1 MLKNYFK
8 IAFRNIFRHKF
19 YSFINIFGL
28 TIGISVSLLI
38 SFYVFD
44 ELSYDTFHEDAER
57 IYQVHMKG
65 VLQGKPFTGAYSC
78 SPFAAASVEE
88 VPGIEEAVRINLWRD
103 VVLRYEDKIYT
114 EKKVLVAD
122 SNFFQ
127 FFTFKLKEGN
137 PNDILNEVNQIV
149 LTETS
154 AKKYFGYEAGK
165 GESPLGKMVQ
175 FGTDKTNCEVV
186 GIVEDPP
193 TNSHFIFDM
202 IYSMVS
208 WDTSRRPDWT
218 SNNLHT
224 YVKLSDMADP
234 VVVQESVSKMSD
246 EHVGPEI
253 MKYIGVTLEEWRAAG
268 GDYGYYIQP
277 MLDIHLY
284 SVADG
289 QIEPPG
295 DIAYVYLLSAISIF
309 IILIACINFMNLAT
323 ARSAGRAK
331 EVGIRK
337 TVGATKRKLITQF
350 LLESILLSIISTAL
364 AIIVLWLSLPYLN
377 QMTGKS
383 IGIEYILSGNA
394 LISIAVIMVLVGVL
408 AGSYPAFYLTSFQ
421 PGIVL
426 KGSLSKGAKG
436 SWIRSTLVVFQF
448 AISISLIVSTMIIY
462 KQLKLV
468 QEKNLG
474 FDKENVLIIDNTRV
488 LGDNKQVFRDKLN
501 TLSGVKESTIT
512 NYVPPHVYSNSVFF
526 PDGIKDDGILFYQV
540 NCDQNYQD
548 AVGFEMYSG
557 RFFSEDF
564 PSDSSAVVINR
575 KGMEALGWTSHEGHR
590 IAEPNRDGS
599 LLFHDVVGVVED
611 FNFSSLHNEIEPL
624 IFSLADWGGL
634 IAVRLEG
641 GNVNNMILEIE
652 GIWKEMAPGE
662 PFDYSFLDENF
673 DAMFQSEQELGDIFI
688 IFTSLAIFIAC
699 LGLFGLATFMAEQRS
714 KEIGIRK
721 AMGADVSTVVLLLTK
736 EFTKLVLISVVFAIP
751 AVIFLMN
758 WWLES
763 FAYKTD
769 LGIMSFVI
777 GGFGALVIS
786 WLTVSYQ
793 SIRAAI
799 ANPTKAL
806 RYE

>member
-8 IAFRNIFRHKF
+8 VAFRNIFRYKF

-44 ELSYDTFHEDAER
+44 ELSYDTFHKDADR

-65 VLQGKPFTGAYSC
+65 VLQGKPFNGANSC
-78 SPFAAASVEE
+78 SPFAASSVEE
-88 VPGIEEAVRINLWRD
+88 VPGIEEAIRINLWRD

-122 SNFFQ
+122 SNFFE
-127 FFTFKLKEGN
+127 FFTFELKEGN

-165 GESPLGKMVQ
+165 SESPLGKMVQ
-175 FGTDKTNCEVV
+175 FGSNKTNCEVV

-193 TNSHFIFDM
+193 TNSHFVFDM

-208 WDTSRRPDWT
+208 WDVSRRPDWT

-224 YVKLSDMADP
+224 YVKLIENVNPDA
-234 VVVQESVSKMSD
+234 VQESVSAMSD

-253 MKYIGVTLEEWRAAG
+253 LKFIGITLEEWRAAG

-277 MLDIHLY
+277 MLDIHLF
-284 SVADG
+284 SDVDG

-337 TVGATKRKLITQF
+337 TVGATKRRLITQF
-350 LLESILLSIISTAL
+350 LLESILLSVISTAL
-364 AIIVLWLSLPYLN
+364 AIVVLWISLPYLN

-394 LISIAVIMVLVGVL
+394 LLSIAIIMILVGVL

-421 PGIVL
+421 PGMVL

-474 FDKENVLIIDNTRV
+474 FDKENVMIIDNSRV
-488 LGDNKQVFRDKLN
+488 LGDNKQAFKNKLMD
-501 TLSGVKESTIT
+501 LAGVNETSIT
-512 NYVPPHVYSNSVFF
+512 SYVPPHVYSNSVYF
-526 PDGIKDDGILFYQV
+526 PDGIKDDGILFYQI
-540 NCDQNYQD
+540 NSDQDYQKTL
-548 AVGFEMYSG
+548 GLEMFSG
-557 RFFSEDF
+557 RFFSKDF
-564 PSDSSAVVINR
+564 PSDSSAVVINK
-575 KGMEALGWTSHEGHR
+575 KGMETFGWINHEGHR

-599 LLFHDVVGVVED
+599 LFYRDVVGVVED
-611 FNFSSLHNEIEPL
+611 FNFSTLHNEIEPL
-624 IFSLADWGGL
+624 IFMLADWGNL
-634 IAVRLEG
+634 VSVRLEA
-641 GNVNNMILEIE
+641 GNVNNMINEIE
-652 GIWKEMAPGE
+652 GIWMEMAPGE

-673 DAMFQSEQELGDIFI
+673 DAMFRSEQELGDIFI

-721 AMGADVSTVVLLLTK
+721 AMGADVTTVVLLLTK
-736 EFTKLVLISVVFAIP
+736 EFTKLVLISVVFAVP

-777 GGFGALVIS
+777 GGFGALILS

-793 SIRAAI
+793 SIRAAL

>member
-8 IAFRNIFRHKF
+8 IAFRNIFRYKF

-44 ELSYDTFHEDAER
+44 ELSFDTFHDDAEQ

-65 VLQGKPFTGAYSC
+65 VLQGKPFNGANSC
-78 SPFAAASVEE
+78 SPFASASVEE
-88 VPGIEEAVRINLWRD
+88 VPGIKEAIRINLWRD

-122 SNFFQ
+122 SNFFE

-165 GESPLGKMVQ
+165 SESPLGKMVQ

-193 TNSHFIFDM
+193 TNSHFVFDM

-218 SNNLHT
+218 SNNLYT
-224 YVKLSDMADP
+224 YVKLSDLAYPDA
-234 VVVQESVSKMSD
+234 VQESVSAMSD

-253 MKYIGVTLEEWRAAG
+253 LKYIGVSLEEWRAAG

-284 SVADG
+284 SDVDG

-295 DIAYVYLLSAISIF
+295 NIAYVYLLSAISIF

-337 TVGATKRKLITQF
+337 TVGATKRRLITQF
-350 LLESILLSIISTAL
+350 LLESVLLSIISTAL

-394 LISIAVIMVLVGVL
+394 MISIGLIMVLVGVL

-421 PGIVL
+421 PGMVL

-448 AISISLIVSTMIIY
+448 AISVSLIVSTLIIY

-468 QEKNLG
+468 QEQNLG
-474 FDKENVLIIDNTRV
+474 FDKENILIVDNTRV
-488 LGDNKQVFRDKLN
+488 LGDNKQAFKNELDAM
-501 TLSGVKESTIT
+501 SAVKEASIT
-512 NYVPPHVYSNSVFF
+512 NSVPPHIYSNSVFF
-526 PDGIKDDGILFYQV
+526 PDGIKEDGILFHQIY
-540 NCDQNYQD
+540 CDQDYQNTI
-548 AVGFEMYSG
+548 GFNMYSG

-575 KGMEALGWTSHEGHR
+575 KAMEELGWISHEGHR
-590 IAEPNRDGS
+590 IAEPNQDGS
-599 LLFHDVVGVVED
+599 MYFQDVIGVIED

-624 IFSLADWGGL
+624 IFTLADWGGL
-634 IAVRLEG
+634 VSVRLEA
-641 GNVNNMILEIE
+641 GNVNNMIKEIE
-652 GIWKEMAPGE
+652 EIWQEMAPGE

-673 DAMFQSEQELGDIFI
+673 DAMFQSEQQLGDIFI

-721 AMGADVSTVVLLLTK
+721 ALGADVITVVLLLTR
-736 EFTKLVLISVVFAIP
+736 EFTKLVLISVFFAVP

-793 SIRAAI
+793 SIRAAM
-799 ANPTKAL
+799 ANPTRAL

>member
-1 MLKNYFK
+1 MLRNYFK
-8 IAFRNIFRHKF
+8 VAFRNIFRYKF

-44 ELSYDTFHEDAER
+44 ELSYDTFHKDADR
-57 IYQVHMKG
+57 IYQVNMRG
-65 VLQGKPFTGAYSC
+65 VLQGKPFNGANSC

-88 VPGIEEAVRINLWRD
+88 VPGVEEAIRINLWRD
-103 VVLRYEDKIYT
+103 IVIRYEDKIYT
-114 EKKVLVAD
+114 EKKILVAD

-127 FFTFKLKEGN
+127 FFTFELKEGN
-137 PNDILNEVNQIV
+137 PNDILNEANQIV

-165 GESPLGKMVQ
+165 SESPLGKMVQ
-175 FGTDKTNCEVV
+175 FGSNKTNCEVV
-186 GIVEDPP
+186 GIIEDPP
-193 TNSHFIFDM
+193 TNSHFVFDM

-208 WDTSRRPDWT
+208 WDVSRRPDWT

-224 YVKLSDMADP
+224 YVKLNDKADP
-234 VVVQESVSKMSD
+234 GTVQESVSAMSD
-246 EHVGPEI
+246 SHVGPEI
-253 MKYIGVTLEEWRAAG
+253 LKFIGVSLEDWRASG

-277 MLDIHLY
+277 MLDIHLF
-284 SVADG
+284 SDVDG
-289 QIEPPG
+289 QIEAPG

-323 ARSAGRAK
+323 ARSTGRAK

-364 AIIVLWLSLPYLN
+364 AIVVLWLALPYLN

-394 LISIAVIMVLVGVL
+394 LLSIAIIMVLTGVL

-421 PGIVL
+421 PGMVL
-426 KGSLSKGAKG
+426 KGSLSKGSKG

-448 AISISLIVSTMIIY
+448 AISVSLIVSTMIIY

-488 LGDNKQVFRDKLN
+488 LGDNKQAFKNKLKE
-501 TLSGVKESTIT
+501 LAGVKHSSIGS
-512 NYVPPHVYSNSVFF
+512 YVPPHVYSNSVFF
-526 PDGIKDDGILFYQV
+526 PDGIKDDGILFFQIYS
-540 NCDQNYQD
+540 DHDYLKTL
-548 AVGFEMYSG
+548 GLEMFSG

-575 KGMEALGWTSHEGHR
+575 KGMEELGWASHEGHR
-590 IAEPNRDGS
+590 IAEPERDGS
-599 LLFHDVVGVVED
+599 MSFHDVVGVIED
-611 FNFSSLHNEIEPL
+611 FNFSSLHNDIEPL
-624 IFSLADWGGL
+624 IFTLADWGDL
-634 IAVRLEG
+634 IPVRLEAG
-641 GNVNNMILEIE
+641 SVNNKITEIE

-673 DAMFQSEQELGDIFI
+673 DALFRSERQLGDIFI

-721 AMGADVSTVVLLLTK
+721 ALGADVSTVILLLTK
-736 EFTKLVLISVVFAIP
+736 EFTKLVLISIVFAVP

-763 FAYKTD
+763 FAYKTN
-769 LGIMSFVI
+769 LGVMSFVI
-777 GGFGALVIS
+777 GGFGALLIS

-793 SIRAAI
+793 SIRAAL

>member
-1 MLKNYFK
+1 MLRNYFK
-8 IAFRNIFRHKF
+8 VALRNIFRYKF

-44 ELSYDTFHEDAER
+44 ELSYDTFHEDADR
-57 IYQVHMKG
+57 IYQVNMRG
-65 VLQGKPFTGAYSC
+65 VLQGKPFNGANSC
-78 SPFAAASVEE
+78 SPFAAASVQE
-88 VPGIEEAVRINLWRD
+88 VPGVEEAIRINLWRD
-103 VVLRYEDKIYT
+103 IVIRYEDKIYT
-114 EKKVLVAD
+114 EKKILVAD
-122 SNFFQ
+122 SNFFE
-127 FFTFKLKEGN
+127 FFTFELKEGN
-137 PNDILNEVNQIV
+137 PNDILNEVNQII

-165 GESPLGKMVQ
+165 SESPLGKMVQ
-175 FGTDKTNCEVV
+175 FGSNKTNCEVV

-193 TNSHFIFDM
+193 TNSHFVFDM

-208 WDTSRRPDWT
+208 WDVSRRPDWT

-224 YVKLSDMADP
+224 YVKLNDKADP
-234 VVVQESVSKMSD
+234 VTVQESVSAMSD
-246 EHVGPEI
+246 SHVGPEI
-253 MKYIGVTLEEWRAAG
+253 LKFIGVSLEDWRASG

-277 MLDIHLY
+277 MLDIHLF
-284 SVADG
+284 SDVDG
-289 QIEPPG
+289 QIEAPG

-323 ARSAGRAK
+323 ARSTGRAK

-364 AIIVLWLSLPYLN
+364 AIVVLWLTLPYLN

-394 LISIAVIMVLVGVL
+394 LLSIAIIMVLTGVL

-421 PGIVL
+421 PGMVL

-448 AISISLIVSTMIIY
+448 AISVSLIISTMIIY

-488 LGDNKQVFRDKLN
+488 LGDNKQAFKNKLKG
-501 TLSGVKESTIT
+501 LAGVKHSSIGS
-512 NYVPPHVYSNSVFF
+512 YVPPHVYSNSVFF
-526 PDGIKDDGILFYQV
+526 PDGIKDDGILFYQIYS
-540 NCDQNYQD
+540 DHDYLKTI
-548 AVGFEMYSG
+548 GLEMYSG

-575 KGMEALGWTSHEGHR
+575 KGMEELGWASHEGHR
-590 IAEPNRDGS
+590 IAEPERDGS
-599 LLFHDVVGVVED
+599 LLFHDVVGVIED

-624 IFSLADWGGL
+624 IFMLGDWGSL
-634 IAVRLEG
+634 IPVRLEAG
-641 GNVNNMILEIE
+641 SVNNKITEIE

-673 DAMFQSEQELGDIFI
+673 DAMFRSEKQLGDIFI

-721 AMGADVSTVVLLLTK
+721 ALGADVSTVVLLLTK
-736 EFTKLVLISVVFAIP
+736 EFTKLVLISIVFAVP

-763 FAYKTD
+763 FAYKTN
-769 LGIMSFVI
+769 LGVMSFVI
-777 GGFGALVIS
+777 GGFGALLIS

-793 SIRAAI
+793 SIRAAL

>member
-1 MLKNYFK
+1 
-8 IAFRNIFRHKF
+8 
-19 YSFINIFGL
+19 
-28 TIGISVSLLI
+28 
-38 SFYVFD
+38 VFD
-44 ELSYDTFHEDAER
+44 ELSYDTFHNDADR

-65 VLQGKPFTGAYSC
+65 VLQGKPFNGANSC
-78 SPFAAASVEE
+78 SPFAASSVEE
-88 VPGIEEAVRINLWRD
+88 VPGIEEAIRINLWRD

-122 SNFFQ
+122 SNFFE
-127 FFTFKLKEGN
+127 FFTFELKEGN

-165 GESPLGKMVQ
+165 SESPLGKMVQ
-175 FGTDKTNCEVV
+175 FGSNKTNCEVV

-193 TNSHFIFDM
+193 TNSHFVFDM

-208 WDTSRRPDWT
+208 WDVSRRPDWT

-224 YVKLSDMADP
+224 YVKLSDNVNPEA
-234 VVVQESVSKMSD
+234 VQESVSAMSD

-253 MKYIGVTLEEWRAAG
+253 LKFIGITLEEWRAAG

-277 MLDIHLY
+277 MLDIHLF
-284 SVADG
+284 SDVDG

-337 TVGATKRKLITQF
+337 TVGATKRRLITQF

-364 AIIVLWLSLPYLN
+364 AIVVLWISLPYLN

-394 LISIAVIMVLVGVL
+394 LLSIAIIMLLVGVL

-421 PGIVL
+421 PGMVL

-448 AISISLIVSTMIIY
+448 AISVSLIVSTMIIY

-474 FDKENVLIIDNTRV
+474 FDKENVMIIDNSRV
-488 LGDNKQVFRDKLN
+488 LGDNKRAFKNKLMD
-501 TLSGVKESTIT
+501 LAGVKETSIT
-512 NYVPPHVYSNSVFF
+512 SYVPPHVYSNSVYF
-526 PDGIKDDGILFYQV
+526 PDGIKDDGILFYQI
-540 NCDQNYQD
+540 NSDQDYQKTL
-548 AVGFEMYSG
+548 GLKMFSG
-557 RFFSEDF
+557 RFFSKDF
-564 PSDSSAVVINR
+564 PSDSSAVVINK
-575 KGMEALGWTSHEGHR
+575 KGMETFGWTSHEGHR

-599 LLFHDVVGVVED
+599 LFYHDVVGVVED
-611 FNFSSLHNEIEPL
+611 FNFSTLHNEIEPL
-624 IFSLADWGGL
+624 IFMLANWGNL
-634 IAVRLEG
+634 VSVRLEA
-641 GNVNNMILEIE
+641 GNVNNMINEIE
-652 GIWKEMAPGE
+652 GIWMEMAPGE

-673 DAMFQSEQELGDIFI
+673 DAMFRSEQELGDIFI

-721 AMGADVSTVVLLLTK
+721 AMGADVTTVVLLLTK
-736 EFTKLVLISVVFAIP
+736 EFTKLVLISVVFAVP

-769 LGIMSFVI
+769 LGVMSFVI
-777 GGFGALVIS
+777 GGIGALIIS

-793 SIRAAI
+793 SIRAAL

>member
-1 MLKNYFK
+1 
-8 IAFRNIFRHKF
+8 
-19 YSFINIFGL
+19 
-28 TIGISVSLLI
+28 
-38 SFYVFD
+38 VFD
-44 ELSYDTFHEDAER
+44 ELSYDTFHKDADR
-57 IYQVHMKG
+57 IYQVNLRG
-65 VLQGKPFTGAYSC
+65 VLQGKPFNGANSC
-78 SPFAAASVEE
+78 SPFAATSVEE
-88 VPGIEEAVRINLWRD
+88 VPGVEEAIRINLWRD
-103 VVLRYEDKIYT
+103 VVLRYEDRIYT

-122 SNFFQ
+122 SNFFK
-127 FFTFKLKEGN
+127 FFTFELKEGN

-149 LTETS
+149 MTETS
-154 AKKYFGYEAGK
+154 AKKYFGYEAGIS
-165 GESPLGKMVQ
+165 ESPLGKMVQ
-175 FGTDKTNCEVV
+175 FGSDKTNCEVV
-186 GIVEDPP
+186 GIVADPP
-193 TNSHFIFDM
+193 LNSHFVFDM

-224 YVKLSDMADP
+224 YIKISDNVNP
-234 VVVQESVSKMSD
+234 ESVQESVSAMSD

-253 MKYIGVTLEEWRAAG
+253 LKFIGVSLEEWRTAG

-277 MLDIHLY
+277 MLDIHLF
-284 SVADG
+284 SDVDG
-289 QIEPPG
+289 QIEAPG
-295 DIAYVYLLSAISIF
+295 NIAYVYLLSAISIF

-337 TVGATKRKLITQF
+337 AVGATKRRLITQF

-364 AIIVLWLSLPYLN
+364 AIVVLWISLPYLN

-394 LISIAVIMVLVGVL
+394 LLSIAIIMLLVGVL

-421 PGIVL
+421 PGTVL
-426 KGSLSKGAKG
+426 KGSLSKGSKG

-448 AISISLIVSTMIIY
+448 AISVSLIVSTMIIY

-488 LGDNKQVFRDKLN
+488 LGDNKQAFKNKLN
-501 TLSGVKESTIT
+501 ELAGVKETCIA

-526 PDGIKDDGILFYQV
+526 PEGIKDDGILFYQIHS
-540 NCDQNYQD
+540 DQDYTKTI
-548 AVGFEMYSG
+548 GLEMFSG
-557 RFFSEDF
+557 RFFSKDF

-575 KGMEALGWTSHEGHR
+575 KGMEEFGWTSHEGHR
-590 IAEPNRDGS
+590 IAEPNRDGT
-599 LLFHDVVGVVED
+599 LFFHDVVGVIED
-611 FNFSSLHNEIEPL
+611 FNFSSLHNDIEPL
-624 IFSLADWGGL
+624 IFMLGEWGSL
-634 IAVRLEG
+634 ISVRLEAG
-641 GNVNNMILEIE
+641 SVNNKITEIE

-673 DAMFQSEQELGDIFI
+673 DAMFRSEQQLGDIFI

-721 AMGADVSTVVLLLTK
+721 ALGADVTTVVLLLTK
-736 EFTKLVLISVVFAIP
+736 EFTKLVLISIVFAVP

-769 LGIMSFVI
+769 LGVMSFVI
-777 GGFGALVIS
+777 GGFGALLIS

-793 SIRAAI
+793 SIRAAL

>member
-1 MLKNYFK
+1 
-8 IAFRNIFRHKF
+8 
-19 YSFINIFGL
+19 
-28 TIGISVSLLI
+28 
-38 SFYVFD
+38 VFD
-44 ELSYDTFHEDAER
+44 ELSYDTFHKDADR

-65 VLQGKPFTGAYSC
+65 VLQGKPFNGANSC
-78 SPFAAASVEE
+78 SPFAASSVEE
-88 VPGIEEAVRINLWRD
+88 VPGIEEAIRINLWRD
-103 VVLRYEDKIYT
+103 VVLRNEDKIYT

-122 SNFFQ
+122 SNFFE
-127 FFTFKLKEGN
+127 FFTFELKEGN

-165 GESPLGKMVQ
+165 SESPLGKMVQ
-175 FGTDKTNCEVV
+175 FGSNKTNCEVV

-193 TNSHFIFDM
+193 TNSHFVFDM

-208 WDTSRRPDWT
+208 WDVSRRPDWT

-224 YVKLSDMADP
+224 YVKLSDNVNPEA
-234 VVVQESVSKMSD
+234 VQESVSAMSD

-253 MKYIGVTLEEWRAAG
+253 LKFIGITLEEWRAAG

-277 MLDIHLY
+277 MLDIHLF
-284 SVADG
+284 SDVDG

-364 AIIVLWLSLPYLN
+364 AIVVLWISLPYLN

-394 LISIAVIMVLVGVL
+394 LLSIAIIMLLVGVL

-421 PGIVL
+421 PGMVL

-448 AISISLIVSTMIIY
+448 AISVSLIVSTMIIY

-474 FDKENVLIIDNTRV
+474 FDKENVMIIDNSRV
-488 LGDNKQVFRDKLN
+488 LGDNKRAFKNKLMD
-501 TLSGVKESTIT
+501 LAGVKETSIT
-512 NYVPPHVYSNSVFF
+512 SYVPPHVYSNSVYF
-526 PDGIKDDGILFYQV
+526 PDGIKDDGILFYQI
-540 NCDQNYQD
+540 NSDQDYQKTL
-548 AVGFEMYSG
+548 GLKMFSG
-557 RFFSEDF
+557 RFFSKDF
-564 PSDSSAVVINR
+564 PSDSSAVVINK
-575 KGMEALGWTSHEGHR
+575 KGMETFGWTSHEGHR

-599 LLFHDVVGVVED
+599 LFYHDVVGVVED
-611 FNFSSLHNEIEPL
+611 FNFSTLHNEIEPL
-624 IFSLADWGGL
+624 IFMLANWGNL
-634 IAVRLEG
+634 VSVRLEA
-641 GNVNNMILEIE
+641 GNVNNMINEIE
-652 GIWKEMAPGE
+652 GIWMEMAPGE

-673 DAMFQSEQELGDIFI
+673 DAMFRSEQELGDIFI

-721 AMGADVSTVVLLLTK
+721 AMGADVTTVVLLLTK
-736 EFTKLVLISVVFAIP
+736 EFTKLVLISVVFAVP

-769 LGIMSFVI
+769 LGVMSFVI
-777 GGFGALVIS
+777 GGQLSIHS
-786 WLTVSYQ
+786 CCTSQ
-793 SIRAAI
+793 SDQG
-799 ANPTKAL
+799 L
-806 RYE
+806 EV